1 MVKNDQK
8 WPFWPL
14 RSIWGVWK
22 WSQWISHAQKPWDRH
37 QNQVSSMFRT
47 KVRNF
52 HWIFWNW
59 PKMAKNGHFGHSGQS
74 EVSENGPNEFLM
86 PKNLG
91 RDAKNKYLA
100 GSEPK
105 LPVWPCFLI
114 LTDRNGQK
122 WPFGHSGQSEVPE
135 NGPNGFLIPKNL
147 GIDTKIK
154 SLACSEPKLEIWPD
168 FFGTN
173 FRIAKKCL
181 NIALIQKLRALSFLQ
196 FYPKFHKMASLFNI
210 CSYF

>member
-1 MVKNDQK
+1 MAMAMVHGGGHLGWPWPVYLILTGWNGQK
-8 WPFWPL
+8 WPFGH
-14 RSIWGVWK
+14 SGQIWLVF
-22 WSQWISHAQKPWDRH
+22 Q
-37 QNQVSSMFRT
+37 
-47 KVRNF
+47 
-52 HWIFWNW
+52 
-59 PKMAKNGHFGHSGQS
+59 FGHSGQS

-154 SLACSEPKLEIWPD
+154 PLAWSEPKLEIWPD

-181 NIALIQKLRALSFLQ
+181 NIALIQKIRALYFLQ